1 MKLPTGPRTRAGFS
15 AVLLPSAAPAS
26 SWHAACIE
34 ANPGKKDSHPVA
46 GSVNFSFVVAKSAS
60 WKHGRHAWRS
70 CSSARQ
76 CDRFGSIHGAGRNG
90 HRKRTHVRAACGDE
104 HRPSGEGNFSTHG
117 HIGRFVVGSFFFHGE
132 ATLPLVLKPVCE
144 AVLRQRHLSRGPG
157 LPAALTAHP
166 VTSVRTTAHGNRA
179 FRATRPFSSAVIRAA
194 SFPRVPPGM
203 SCGRE
208 RRTQPQPTHA
218 SATG

>member
-15 AVLLPSAAPAS
+15 AVILPSAVPAS
-26 SWHAACIE
+26 SWHAACSG
-34 ANPGKKDSHPVA
+34 ASLPKKDSHPVG
-46 GSVNFSFVVAKSAS
+46 GSVNFSGSLAKSRS
-60 WKHGRHAWRS
+60 WQHAR
-70 CSSARQ
+70 SARQ
-76 CDRFGSIHGAGRNG
+76 IGSRRFDPSGSIHGAGRNG
-90 HRKRTHVRAACGDE
+90 HRKRTHVRAACGDVG
-104 HRPSGEGNFSTHG
+104 RPSGEGNFSTHG
-117 HIGRFVVGSFFFHGE
+117 HIGRFVVRRFFFHGE